1 MLLQLGMTEEL
12 TRLIDQVG
20 DEADAGLKA
29 ILQQVAGLPLSQQQ
43 EAMHDLLPSLGA
55 AYAGATSEASTVFF
69 ENLMEVQEVARPVP
83 TDIAPEPEADRW
95 HALAGWAMRESVIER
110 GGALLMYSM
119 LSGGLTRILSEISA
133 DTMIGNAAIQTQ
145 RMRSQRVP
153 SAGCCAFCGMLASK
167 FAGYSSEASAGK
179 VVGRGQPVDATILG
193 YTERGVAIRKSG
205 GQARGLRERGSR
217 AIGEDF
223 HDDCRCKVV
232 IVTEENEVQLRADA
246 DQYYDSYRDAFDKVN
261 AGYERK
267 VTTYK
272 LDDGTLKNRYEW
284 IDAKGRSRS
293 PKEQTN
299 DILNAMR
306 RDINV
311 A

>member
-1 MLLQLGMTEEL
+1 MLIQMGVTEEL
-12 TRLIDQVG
+12 TRIINQVG
-20 DEADAGLKA
+20 EDADEGLKA
-29 ILQQVAGLPLSQQQ
+29 ILQQIAGLPLSEQQT
-43 EAMHDLLPSLGA
+43 AMHDLLPTLGA
-55 AYAGATSEASTVFF
+55 AYTGATSEASTVFF

-83 TDIAPEPEADRW
+83 TDIVPEPEADRW

-119 LSGGLTRILSEISA
+119 LSGGLSRILSEISA

-179 VVGRGQPVDATILG
+179 VVGRGQPVEATILG
-193 YTERGVAIRKSG
+193 YRANGTAIRKSG
-205 GQARGLRERGSR
+205 GQSRGISARGSR
-217 AIGEDF
+217 AMGEDF
-223 HDDCRCKVV
+223 HDGCNCKVV

-246 DQYYDSYRDAFDKVN
+246 DRYYESYRDAADRVN
-261 AGYERK
+261 SGYERK

-284 IDAKGRSRS
+284 IDAKGRSRNA
-293 PKEQTN
+293 KERTN

-306 RDINV
+306 QDLDV
-311 A
+311 S